1 MDTLR
6 VLVTGAGSG
15 VGQGIIKALRISRL
29 PLQLKIIS
37 ADVSPLNSG
46 LYRTDEAILLPK
58 VEEDGALAG
67 ITRALKQNG
76 IDVVLVGSEFDL
88 DFFSEHHAEIEQ
100 ETGVRVI
107 VSPFETVKI
116 AGDKWLTAEF
126 LREHN
131 LPYVASYLP
140 ENTADA
146 IAKAKGFGYPL
157 ILKTRAGT
165 SSRHVYVVSDEA
177 QLLSLYPSV
186 PRPMLQE
193 MIDYPSVELKS
204 EYTCSVFT
212 DREGSLVG
220 PFTARRTLRGGSS
233 WVVEVDQF
241 TELYPLLTSIG
252 KVLPSVGSLNVQLMI
267 GPAGPVPFELN
278 ARFSGTTAIRA
289 HFGFNEPEMSLRS
302 YVLGETLTQPALRK
316 GVSLRYL
323 EDVFVEGVSASEL
336 KPPFPR
342 GEIPRWF

>member
-1 MDTLR
+1 VDTLR

-15 VGQGIIKALRISRL
+15 VGQGIIKALGISSL
-29 PLQLKIIS
+29 PVQLEIIS

-67 ITRALKQNG
+67 ITRALKKNAV
-76 IDVVLVGSEFDL
+76 DVVLIGSEFDL
-88 DFFSEHHAEIEQ
+88 DFFSEHHVEIER
-100 ETGVRVI
+100 ETGARVI
-107 VSPFETVKI
+107 VSPLETVRI
-116 AGDKWLTAEF
+116 AGDKWRTAEF

-131 LPYVASYLP
+131 LPFVESYLP
-140 ENTADA
+140 ANSDDA
-146 IAKAKGFGYPL
+146 IAKAKDFGYPL

-165 SSRHVYVVSDEA
+165 SSRHVHVVSDDAE
-177 QLLSLYPSV
+177 LRSLYPSV

-193 MIDYPSVELKS
+193 MIAYPSSELKS
-204 EYTCSVFT
+204 EYTCSVFS
-212 DREGSLVG
+212 DREGSLLG

-233 WVVEVDQF
+233 WVIEVDQF

-302 YVLGETLTQPALRK
+302 YVLGETLTQPTLRK

-336 KPPFPR
+336 RPPFPR